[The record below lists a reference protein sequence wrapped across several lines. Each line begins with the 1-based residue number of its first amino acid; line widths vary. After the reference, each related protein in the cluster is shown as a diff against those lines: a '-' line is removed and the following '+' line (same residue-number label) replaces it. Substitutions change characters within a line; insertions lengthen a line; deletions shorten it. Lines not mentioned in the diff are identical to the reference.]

1 MCSKVVVVDLE
12 TVEALMKKKNMKNA
26 QVSVLGNLVGR
37 CLPFV
42 PTEFSLFLM
51 IFKIEIMLIYSV
63 VLVSGVQQSDLS
75 FT

>member
-1 MCSKVVVVDLE
+1 
-12 TVEALMKKKNMKNA
+12 MKNA

-42 PTEFSLFLM
+42 PTEFSLFLT